1 MNALLVLFV
10 LTVIFGS
17 YLWIRRERRKTAV
30 RIRALKR
37 IADIR
42 IEEARVESARETCGK
57 IGQNLHDELSASL
70 AGIVHHM
77 EILTRQTHDEN
88 IRERINLLR
97 VETGKVYESVRDKS
111 HFLYPGS
118 SGHRT
123 EHFDESILKI
133 TNFLLPDNLYRK
145 EIDIDK
151 KTAERL
157 NAAQRM
163 EILRILKEA
172 ATNILKHAKKATE
185 VFVFLYEGENRKI
198 IFQVGDNGNTFKKP
212 KDGIGLSSIRKRVLG
227 LKGSFSIETGGG
239 TVLTVTLPG
248 EATPEPAL
256 I

>member
-17 YLWIRRERRKTAV
+17 YLWIRQERKRTAV
-30 RIRALKR
+30 RIKALKR
-37 IADIR
+37 ITDLR
-42 IEEARVESARETCGK
+42 IEEARMESARETSGR

-77 EILTRQTHDEN
+77 EALTLETNDEHF
-88 IRERINLLR
+88 RESINLLKA
-97 VETGKVYESVRDKS
+97 ETGKVYESVRDKS
-111 HFLYPGS
+111 HLLYPGS
-118 SGHRT
+118 YDYRS
-123 EHFDESILKI
+123 EHFDENIKKI
-133 TNFLLPDNLYRK
+133 TNFLLPDKLYRK

-151 KTAERL
+151 KVAERL
-157 NAAQRM
+157 STEQKL

-198 IFQVGDNGNTFKKP
+198 IFQVGDNGNTFKGS
-212 KDGIGLSSIRKRVLG
+212 KDGMGLSSIRKRVLR
-227 LKGSFSIETGGG
+227 LKGNFSLETRDG
-239 TVLTVTLPG
+239 TLLTVTLPFMQ
-248 EATPEPAL
+248 EPEL